1 MGCKEIKA
9 EEVKAFEP
17 LIKKCIKVYLWD
29 MQYYDDAMQEGYIA
43 IIKCM
48 KNYDESFG
56 VRFECYVKRA
66 VIYSIR
72 DFSLK
77 INMKDMSLDE
87 ESDGGGRIL
96 DFIESKENIEE
107 DWLKSLQIK
116 ELKEAIKKLPLKQKE
131 IIYEHY
137 FKGKSLKKISSDKRR
152 HYMGIVALK
161 KRAILNL
168 KEELTKK

>member
-1 MGCKEIKA
+1 MGCEEIKA

-29 MQYYDDAMQEGYIA
+29 MQYYDDAMQEGYIT

-48 KNYDESFG
+48 KNYDKSFG
-56 VRFECYVKRA
+56 ARFECYVKKA

-77 INMKDMSLDE
+77 INMKDMSIDE
-87 ESDGGGRIL
+87 ESDEGGCIL
-96 DFIESKENIEE
+96 DFIESKENVEE
-107 DWLKSLQIK
+107 DWLKSLQVK
-116 ELKEAIKKLPLKQKE
+116 DLKEAIEKLPLKQKE

-137 FKGKSLKKISSDKRR
+137 FNGKSLKKISCDKRR
-152 HYMGIVALK
+152 HYTGIVALK
-161 KRAILNL
+161 KRAILSL

>member
-1 MGCKEIKA
+1 
-9 EEVKAFEP
+9 
-17 LIKKCIKVYLWD
+17 
-29 MQYYDDAMQEGYIA
+29 
-43 IIKCM
+43 
-48 KNYDESFG
+48 ESFG

-87 ESDGGGRIL
+87 ESDEGGRIL
-96 DFIESKENIEE
+96 DFIESKENVEE

-116 ELKEAIKKLPLKQKE
+116 ELKEAIEKLSLKQKE

-137 FKGKSLKKISSDKRR
+137 FNGKSLKKISCDKRR

>member
-1 MGCKEIKA
+1 MGCEEIKA
-9 EEVKAFEP
+9 EKVKAFEP

-29 MQYYDDAMQEGYIA
+29 MQYYDDAVQEGYIT

-48 KNYDESFG
+48 KSYDKSLG
-56 VRFECYVKRA
+56 ARFEAYVKRA

-77 INMKDMSLDE
+77 INIKDMSLNEENDE
-87 ESDGGGRIL
+87 GGCIL
-96 DFIESKENIEE
+96 DFIESKENVEE

-116 ELKEAIKKLPLKQKE
+116 QLKEAIEKLPLKQRE

-137 FKGKSLKKISSDKRR
+137 FNGKSLKEISCDKRR
-152 HYMGIVALK
+152 HYMGIIALK